1 MRIICLIFFAIL
13 LNSCF
18 VQPQGAYYADYFG
31 IYFHADVVKTDYFE
45 EWGLIRSTGYGISKK
60 WNESVELND
69 TTIVKACRGIFGH
82 EANFQPTIIAGRV
95 FKDDSS
101 GKLTIE
107 CFEQPNAPVN
117 STDFVDVLISRFLK
131 YSNKWVLKDSVF
143 RVVYGGDSIQ
153 IASGVYSNHRMI
165 CAEKD
170 VEKCTFE
177 GDFENW
183 QNDIFFKGPF
193 YEITLPA
200 TGRIRSYTVL
210 NYPKNSSA
218 YDPLK
223 IDESLL
229 PLESP
234 GYKKLREQEENLRRG
249 E

>member
-1 MRIICLIFFAIL
+1 MRIICLIFFVIL

-18 VQPQGAYYADYFG
+18 VQTQGDYYADYFG
-31 IYFHADVVKTDYFE
+31 RYYHADVIKTDYFE
-45 EWGLIRSTGYGISKK
+45 EWGLIRSTGYDISKK
-60 WNESVELND
+60 WNKSVELND
-69 TTIVKACRGIFGH
+69 TTIVKACRGIFG
-82 EANFQPTIIAGRV
+82 AYMDFVVGRV

-117 STDFVDVLISRFLK
+117 STDFVNVLMSRFLK

-143 RVVYGGDSIQ
+143 HVLYGGDSIQ
-153 IASGVYSNHRMI
+153 IVSGEYSNHRMI

-183 QNDIFFKGPF
+183 QNDIFFEGPF

-200 TGRIRSYTVL
+200 TGRVRSFAVL
-210 NYPKNSSA
+210 NYPKNTSA
-218 YDPLK
+218 YDPLNV
-223 IDESLL
+223 DESLL

-234 GYKKLREQEENLRRG
+234 GYKKLREQEEKLSRG

>member
-1 MRIICLIFFAIL
+1 MRIICLIFFVIL

-18 VQPQGAYYADYFG
+18 VQTQGDYYADYFG
-31 IYFHADVVKTDYFE
+31 RYYHADVIKTDYFE
-45 EWGLIRSTGYGISKK
+45 EWGLIRSTGYDISKK
-60 WNESVELND
+60 WNKSVELND
-69 TTIVKACRGIFGH
+69 TTIVKACRGIFG
-82 EANFQPTIIAGRV
+82 AYMDFVVGRV

-107 CFEQPNAPVN
+107 CFEQPNASVN
-117 STDFVDVLISRFLK
+117 STDFVNVLMSRFLK

-143 RVVYGGDSIQ
+143 HVLYGGDSIQ
-153 IASGVYSNHRMI
+153 IVSGEYSNHRMI

-183 QNDIFFKGPF
+183 QNDIFFEGPF

-200 TGRIRSYTVL
+200 TGRVRSFTVL
-210 NYPKNSSA
+210 NYPKNTSA
-218 YDPLK
+218 YDPLNV
-223 IDESLL
+223 DESLL

-234 GYKKLREQEENLRRG
+234 GYKKLREQEEKLSRG

>member
-1 MRIICLIFFAIL
+1 MRIICLIFFVIL

-18 VQPQGAYYADYFG
+18 VQTQGDYYADYFG
-31 IYFHADVVKTDYFE
+31 RYYHADVIKTDYFE
-45 EWGLIRSTGYGISKK
+45 EWGLIRSTGYDISKK
-60 WNESVELND
+60 WNKSVELND
-69 TTIVKACRGIFGH
+69 TTIVKACRGIFG
-82 EANFQPTIIAGRV
+82 AYMDFVVGRV

-117 STDFVDVLISRFLK
+117 STDFVNVLMSRFLK

-143 RVVYGGDSIQ
+143 HVLYGGDSIQ
-153 IASGVYSNHRMI
+153 IVSGEYSNHRMI

-183 QNDIFFKGPF
+183 QNDIFFEGPF

-200 TGRIRSYTVL
+200 TGRVRSFTVL
-210 NYPKNSSA
+210 NYPKNTSA
-218 YDPLK
+218 YDPLNV
-223 IDESLL
+223 DESLL

-234 GYKKLREQEENLRRG
+234 GYKKLREQEEKLSRG

>member
-1 MRIICLIFFAIL
+1 MRIICLIFFVIL

-18 VQPQGAYYADYFG
+18 VQTQGDYYADYFG
-31 IYFHADVVKTDYFE
+31 RYYHADVIKTDYFE
-45 EWGLIRSTGYGISKK
+45 EWGLIRSTGYDISKK
-60 WNESVELND
+60 WNKSVELND
-69 TTIVKACRGIFGH
+69 TTVVKACRGIFG
-82 EANFQPTIIAGRV
+82 AYMDFVAGRV

-117 STDFVDVLISRFLK
+117 STDFVNVLMSHFLK

-153 IASGVYSNHRMI
+153 IASGEYSNHRMI

-170 VEKCTFE
+170 VEECTFE
-177 GDFENW
+177 GDFEKW
-183 QNDIFFKGPF
+183 ENDIFFEGPF

-200 TGRIRSYTVL
+200 TGRVRSFTVL
-210 NYPKNSSA
+210 NYPKNTSA
-218 YDPLK
+218 YDPLNV
-223 IDESLL
+223 DESLL

-234 GYKKLREQEENLRRG
+234 GYKKLREQEEKLSRG

>member
-1 MRIICLIFFAIL
+1 MRIICLIFFVIL

-18 VQPQGAYYADYFG
+18 VQTQGDYYADYFG
-31 IYFHADVVKTDYFE
+31 RYYHADVIKTDYFE
-45 EWGLIRSTGYGISKK
+45 EWGLIRSTGYDISKK
-60 WNESVELND
+60 WNKSVELND
-69 TTIVKACRGIFGH
+69 TTVVKACRGIFG
-82 EANFQPTIIAGRV
+82 AYMDFVAGRV

-117 STDFVDVLISRFLK
+117 STDFVNVLMSRFLK

-143 RVVYGGDSIQ
+143 HVLYGGDSIQ
-153 IASGVYSNHRMI
+153 IASGEYSNHRMI

-170 VEKCTFE
+170 VEECTFE

-210 NYPKNSSA
+210 NYLKNSSA

-234 GYKKLREQEENLRRG
+234 GYKKLREQDEKLRRG

>member
-1 MRIICLIFFAIL
+1 MRIICLIFFVIL

-18 VQPQGAYYADYFG
+18 VQTQGDYYADYFG
-31 IYFHADVVKTDYFE
+31 RYYHADVIKTDYFE
-45 EWGLIRSTGYGISKK
+45 EWGLIRSTGYDISKK
-60 WNESVELND
+60 WNKSVELND
-69 TTIVKACRGIFGH
+69 TTIVKACRGIFG
-82 EANFQPTIIAGRV
+82 AYMDFVVGRV

-117 STDFVDVLISRFLK
+117 STDFVNVLMSRFLK

-143 RVVYGGDSIQ
+143 HVLYGGDSIQ
-153 IASGVYSNHRMI
+153 IVSGEFSNHRMI

-183 QNDIFFKGPF
+183 QNDIFFEGPF

-200 TGRIRSYTVL
+200 TGRVRSFTVL
-210 NYPKNSSA
+210 NYPKNTSA
-218 YDPLK
+218 YDPLNV
-223 IDESLL
+223 DESLL

-234 GYKKLREQEENLRRG
+234 GYKKLREQEEKLSRG

>member
-1 MRIICLIFFAIL
+1 MRIICLIFFVIL

-18 VQPQGAYYADYFG
+18 VQTQGDYYADYFG
-31 IYFHADVVKTDYFE
+31 RYYHADVIKTDYFE
-45 EWGLIRSTGYGISKK
+45 EWGLIRSTGYDISKK
-60 WNESVELND
+60 WNKSVELND
-69 TTIVKACRGIFGH
+69 TTVVKACRGIFG
-82 EANFQPTIIAGRV
+82 AYMDFVAGRV

-117 STDFVDVLISRFLK
+117 STDFVNVLMSHFLK

-143 RVVYGGDSIQ
+143 HVLYGGDSIQ
-153 IASGVYSNHRMI
+153 IVSGGYSNHRMI

-170 VEKCTFE
+170 VEECTFE

-183 QNDIFFKGPF
+183 QNDIFFEGPF

-200 TGRIRSYTVL
+200 TGRVRSFTVL
-210 NYPKNSSA
+210 NYPKNTSA

>member
-1 MRIICLIFFAIL
+1 MRIICLIFFVIL

-18 VQPQGAYYADYFG
+18 VQTQGDYYADYFG
-31 IYFHADVVKTDYFE
+31 RYYHADVIKTDYFE
-45 EWGLIRSTGYGISKK
+45 EWGLIRSTGYDISKK
-60 WNESVELND
+60 WNKSVELND
-69 TTIVKACRGIFGH
+69 TTIVKACRGIFG
-82 EANFQPTIIAGRV
+82 AYMDFVVGRV

-117 STDFVDVLISRFLK
+117 STDFVNVLMSRFLK

-143 RVVYGGDSIQ
+143 HVLYGGDSIQ
-153 IASGVYSNHRMI
+153 IVSGEYSNHRMI

-200 TGRIRSYTVL
+200 TGRVRSFTVL
-210 NYPKNSSA
+210 NYPKNTSA
-218 YDPLK
+218 YDPLNV
-223 IDESLL
+223 DESLL

-234 GYKKLREQEENLRRG
+234 GYKKLREQEEKLSRG

>member
-1 MRIICLIFFAIL
+1 MRIICLIFFVIL

-18 VQPQGAYYADYFG
+18 VQTQGDYYADYFG
-31 IYFHADVVKTDYFE
+31 RYYHADVIKTDYFE
-45 EWGLIRSTGYGISKK
+45 EWGLIRSTGYDISKK
-60 WNESVELND
+60 WNKSVELND
-69 TTIVKACRGIFGH
+69 TTVVKACRGIFG
-82 EANFQPTIIAGRV
+82 AYMDFVAGRV

-117 STDFVDVLISRFLK
+117 STDFVNVLMSRFLK

-143 RVVYGGDSIQ
+143 HVLYGGDSIQ
-153 IASGVYSNHRMI
+153 IVSGEYSNHRMI

-183 QNDIFFKGPF
+183 QNDIFFEGPF

-200 TGRIRSYTVL
+200 TGRVRSFTVL
-210 NYPKNSSA
+210 NYPKNTSA
-218 YDPLK
+218 YDPLNV
-223 IDESLL
+223 DESLL

-234 GYKKLREQEENLRRG
+234 GYKKLREQEEKLSRG

>member
-1 MRIICLIFFAIL
+1 MRIICLIFFVIL

-18 VQPQGAYYADYFG
+18 VQTQGDYYADYFG
-31 IYFHADVVKTDYFE
+31 RYYHADVIKTDYFE
-45 EWGLIRSTGYGISKK
+45 EWGLIRSTGYDISKK
-60 WNESVELND
+60 WNKSVELND
-69 TTIVKACRGIFGH
+69 TTVVKACRGIFG
-82 EANFQPTIIAGRV
+82 AYMDFVAGRV

-117 STDFVDVLISRFLK
+117 STDFVNVLMSHFLK

-153 IASGVYSNHRMI
+153 IASGEYSNHRMI

-170 VEKCTFE
+170 VEECTFE
-177 GDFENW
+177 GDFEKW
-183 QNDIFFKGPF
+183 ENDIFFEGPF

-200 TGRIRSYTVL
+200 TGRVRSFTVL
-210 NYPKNSSA
+210 NYPKNTSA
-218 YDPLK
+218 YDPLNV
-223 IDESLL
+223 DESLL

>member
-1 MRIICLIFFAIL
+1 MRIICLIFFVIL

-18 VQPQGAYYADYFG
+18 VQTQGDYYADYFG
-31 IYFHADVVKTDYFE
+31 RYYHADVIKTDYFE
-45 EWGLIRSTGYGISKK
+45 EWGLIRSTGYDISKK
-60 WNESVELND
+60 WNKSVELND
-69 TTIVKACRGIFGH
+69 TTIVKACRGIFG
-82 EANFQPTIIAGRV
+82 AYMDFVVGRV

-117 STDFVDVLISRFLK
+117 STDFVNVLMSRFLK

-143 RVVYGGDSIQ
+143 HVLYGGDSIQ
-153 IASGVYSNHRMI
+153 IVSGEYSNHRMI

-200 TGRIRSYTVL
+200 TGRVRSFTVL
-210 NYPKNSSA
+210 N
-218 YDPLK
+218 
-223 IDESLL
+223 
-229 PLESP
+229 
-234 GYKKLREQEENLRRG
+234 
-249 E
+249 

>member
-31 IYFHADVVKTDYFE
+31 RYYHADVIKTDYFE
-45 EWGLIRSTGYGISKK
+45 EWGMIRSTGYGVSRK
-60 WNESVELND
+60 WDKSVELND
-69 TTIVKACRGIFGH
+69 TTVVKACRGIFGSDG
-82 EANFQPTIIAGRV
+82 NFYAARV
-95 FKDDSS
+95 FREDSS

-117 STDFVDVLISRFLK
+117 STDFVDVLISRFLRP
-131 YSNKWVLKDSVF
+131 SNKWILEDSVF
-143 RVVYGGDSIQ
+143 HVLYGGDSIQ

-234 GYKKLREQEENLRRG
+234 GYKKLREQEEKLSRG